1 MKPVI
6 YLAGDIIYKASTD
19 SDCMYFIAS
28 GTVVLITFSGREVR
42 DCTCLRKKKNELL
55 FRLKLQLSNKMF
67 LKICHLHD
75 GDHFG
80 EAGMVHSDRRRAESV
95 IALEVCELLRLH
107 RRDFKRLFAKSSEF
121 YHSLE
126 HIARERSQKI
136 KKLNEEHERK

>member
-42 DCTCLRKKKNELL
+42 DCTCLREKNELL

-67 LKICHLHD
+67 LRYVTYTMVIILAKLVWFIRIGVERNLLSLWKYASYFACIVVISSVFLP
-75 GDHFG
+75 
-80 EAGMVHSDRRRAESV
+80 EARNFIIAWSISRENVRRK
-95 IALEVCELLRLH
+95 LR
-107 RRDFKRLFAKSSEF
+107 
-121 YHSLE
+121 
-126 HIARERSQKI
+126 
-136 KKLNEEHERK
+136 N